1 MRPEFKEAVKIAAT
15 GEYKCIPVSLELYAD
30 QYTPLMVL
38 RKLKNVSRHCYML
51 ESAEDNQKWGRYTF
65 LGYDPRLEITCT
77 NGKLTIKNG
86 TSVTM
91 ETKHPGEYIRQILD
105 ENKSP
110 KIEDFPYIYRWTGRI
125 FFLRLH
131 EICRAVSG
139 AGCRRQGRV

>member
-15 GEYKCIPVSLELYAD
+15 GEYKCIPLSLELYAD

-86 TSVTM
+86 TSVNM

-105 ENKSP
+105 E
-110 KIEDFPYIYRWTGRI
+110 Y
-125 FFLRLH
+125 
-131 EICRAVSG
+131 
-139 AGCRRQGRV
+139 